1 MSAANPDVFRRALDA
16 AFALSEI
23 DPPWTEILQ
32 GTRDLFG
39 GDSATFLHFEG
50 GRFVELRQM
59 GIDQAAERDY
69 TEHFA
74 PQDIL
79 LSDAAPRRSGTW
91 LDTETLMS
99 RQARDA
105 NGYYCDFMCK
115 HGMRQMRSLVIDE
128 SPSVNIG
135 LSIQNEFAVDDK
147 RFISSAQKNAFTQV
161 FLSSLQRRK
170 ETVRNWFSSTER
182 AFSAFGEA
190 MCLVDIEGRIVESSD
205 DAHAL
210 LNVPTSLHI
219 SHGRLWHPSSDIRTQ
234 LLEAFA
240 KAAKAEGCYR
250 IAIPAVPTHSARLD
264 APGRSLVAD
273 VVKADER
280 MGIHGQPLLMV
291 RIAFREK
298 PNSTMSATL
307 ARYGITPAEGRVLLG
322 LTQGQ
327 TAAMISEQAGISL
340 HTVRKQIAILM
351 EKTGCS
357 RQLDL
362 VLLVLG

>member
-1 MSAANPDVFRRALDA
+1 MSAANPDIFKRALDA

-23 DPPWTEILQ
+23 DPPWTEILR

-50 GRFVELRQM
+50 DGFVELHQM
-59 GIDQAAERDY
+59 GIDQAAEREY

-79 LSDAAPRRSGTW
+79 LSEGTPRRSGTW

-99 RQARDA
+99 GQARSSNA
-105 NGYYCDFMCK
+105 YYCDFMCK

-128 SPSVNIG
+128 SPSINIG
-135 LSIQNEFAVDDK
+135 LSIQNEFAVDDR
-147 RFISSAQKNAFTQV
+147 RFISNAQKDAFTQV

-170 ETVRNWFSSTER
+170 ETVRNWFSSTEK
-182 AFSAFGEA
+182 AFSTFGEA
-190 MCLVDIEGRIVESSD
+190 MCLVDIEGRIVESSNH
-205 DAHAL
+205 AHAL
-210 LNVPTSLHI
+210 LSVPSSLHI
-219 SHGRLWHPSSDIRTQ
+219 SHGRLWHPAPNIRTQ

-240 KAAKAEGCYR
+240 KAAKGEGCHR
-250 IAIPAVPTHSARLD
+250 VSISATPAQAARPD
-264 APGRSLVAD
+264 SPGKSLIAD

-280 MGIHGQPLLMV
+280 MGIQGQPLFMV
-291 RIAFREK
+291 RIAFRDK
-298 PNSTMSATL
+298 PDSAMSATL

-322 LTQGQ
+322 LSQGH

>member
-1 MSAANPDVFRRALDA
+1 MSAANPDIFRRALDA
-16 AFALSEI
+16 AFTLSEI
-23 DPPWTEILQ
+23 DPPWTEILRSA
-32 GTRDLFG
+32 RDLFG
-39 GDSATFLHFEG
+39 GDSATFLHFEED
-50 GRFVELRQM
+50 RFVELRQM
-59 GIDQAAERDY
+59 GIDQAAEREY

-79 LSDAAPRRSGTW
+79 LSDAVPRRSGTW

-99 RQARDA
+99 RQARNA
-105 NGYYCDFMCK
+105 NAYYCDFMCK

-147 RFISSAQKNAFTQV
+147 RFISAAQKDAFTQV
-161 FLSSLQRRK
+161 FLSSLQRHK
-170 ETVRNWFSSTER
+170 NAVRTWFASTEK
-182 AFSAFGEA
+182 AFSALGEA
-190 MCLVDIEGRIVESSD
+190 VCLVDVQGRIVESSN

-210 LNVPTSLHI
+210 LGMPFSLHI
-219 SHGRLWHPSSDIRTQ
+219 SHGRLWHPSPDIRTQ

-240 KAAKAEGCYR
+240 KAAKGEGCHR
-250 IAIPAVPTHSARLD
+250 VPIPANSTHSVRPD
-264 APGRSLVAD
+264 APGKSMVAD
-273 VVKADER
+273 IVKADER
-280 MGIHGQPLLMV
+280 IRIEGQPLLMV

-298 PNSTMSATL
+298 PDSEISATL
-307 ARYGITPAEGRVLLG
+307 VRYGITPAEGRVLLG
-322 LTQGQ
+322 LSQGQ
-327 TAAMISEQAGISL
+327 TAAMISKQAGISL